1 MKRVLFFIASALL
14 AISCHSGYTVRDG
27 QLTVTCENS
36 VVRLQA
42 VSPEMIRVS
51 VTPDGRFSDR
61 KSLVVVPQSGFSG
74 FKVVRE
80 GDNVCLVT
88 SAMKAVVSPDGKV
101 GFFDSEG
108 KAIVDEGRF
117 SFDPIEV
124 EGKKAWSVRTFF
136 NSTPDES
143 FYGLGQQQAGEFDH
157 KGLQ

>member
-14 AISCHSGYTVRDG
+14 AISCHSGYTVGDG

-88 SAMKAVVSPDGKV
+88 SAMKA
-101 GFFDSEG
+101 EG
-108 KAIVDEGRF
+108 WLQRQGSAR
-117 SFDPIEV
+117 S
-124 EGKKAWSVRTFF
+124 
-136 NSTPDES
+136 
-143 FYGLGQQQAGEFDH
+143 GL
-157 KGLQ
+157 